1 MLKSLNRLDQPT
13 FWMWVIPIALA
24 HLLLSMLAASSM
36 SLGVTSPW
44 GTMDTLVIFVLAMA
58 IAGRFRD
65 IGWPSWIGGL
75 FPVVTML
82 LLPFAALVYE
92 ISAGNAAQ
100 HFPESLI
107 AVGQFS
113 LAANSLLIIVA
124 GSVPGRATPSD
135 QTSGDR
141 PDGGLAATQPP
152 AIEQPKPAAVGPL
165 VFAVGGIVAIVLI
178 TAAVVG
184 ISTVFRAPEV
194 IATRGPTTS
203 RTASPAANP
212 SPPSANPSGN
222 MVLTKETNDFL
233 RNLAKQ
239 SPGSVK

>member
-1 MLKSLNRLDQPT
+1 MLKSLNRLDRPT

-92 ISAGNAAQ
+92 ISAGNAAH
-100 HFPESLI
+100 HFPESLMV
-107 AVGQFS
+107 VGQFN
-113 LAANSLLIIVA
+113 LAANCLLIVLA
-124 GSVPGRATPSD
+124 GSVPGRSTPSD
-135 QTSGDR
+135 QTSGDHS
-141 PDGGLAATQPP
+141 DDGLAAKQPP
-152 AIEQPKPAAVGPL
+152 TAFEQPKPAAVGPL
-165 VFAVGGIVAIVLI
+165 VFAAGGIVAIALV

-184 ISTVFRAPEV
+184 ITSAAKKPNAEV
-194 IATRGPTTS
+194 MVTSAATTS
-203 RTASPAANP
+203 PTASPT
-212 SPPSANPSGN
+212 ANPSGK

-233 RNLAKQ
+233 RNLAKT
-239 SPGSVK
+239 STSSVK